1 MCKETEERNTQS
13 STPSVIL
20 NSASSSVSS
29 LNNSTNLKDDS
40 FEKFDN
46 QSLTD
51 GVCSMSPGAISQ
63 ESSLFPDNLSRSS
76 ESGKSVD
83 MGLQKTP
90 ESHTSK
96 SDVRDKGR
104 STEKKEKKKSSWYN
118 VSLSP
123 NTLSFNSYMIC

>member
-1 MCKETEERNTQS
+1 MCKTPEAKPVHS

-20 NSASSSVSS
+20 NSASSSVTS

-40 FEKFDN
+40 SEKYVDN
-46 QSLTD
+46 QSAMD
-51 GVCSMSPGAISQ
+51 GVCNMSPGSVSQ

-83 MGLQKTP
+83 LGPQRTP
-90 ESHTSK
+90 EIHASK
-96 SDVRDKGR
+96 YDVRGSDKIR

-118 VSLSP
+118 VRIFVFL
-123 NTLSFNSYMIC
+123 FA